1 MTTLELYRQL
11 RAGKVSKD
19 KFIYEVRK
27 DSRIPW
33 VNNLTSYED
42 SIKILK
48 NKGIISEAYS
58 IPQAYSIPEKGIT
71 DPVELDLQQH
81 REYEDT
87 YEKAIDMAARENGMD
102 PEKLKNSYS
111 RADAL
116 GDTLSEMDIN
126 DPILMQIRANAN
138 QKSLPKTVAQKP
150 SAPNNKEFQKA
161 EEIRRLQKK
170 LAQLLNSQQD
180 SEAGHFGSEW
190 DDDMANDY
198 ADTKLNPIQQQIDRL
213 RGPEKNVYMS
223 KAEIDRR
230 SAMMNESHKLTT
242 SQIIDRLSP
251 YDFKIGLE
259 FEIKKEKDLKN
270 IDIDKIKERVAKKLQ
285 KNPKAYRDTK
295 HPDSKKAIKQDEKSK
310 MIDVKEKNLKD
321 KGNEM
326 TKAKGQTV
334 KANTKSSKAEN
345 RKGKPAGVK
354 EMKPSNKSPKGV
366 KKMEIPGKEKILEN
380 ILARIRKKKD
390 SLVEMYETPVKRDD
404 YKSGQIVKVAEN
416 TLGKI
421 TNIQGSII
429 EYELEGGDTDSITY
443 NVLDSLNGINQHDN
457 PYKDKKTSKLKLDQM
472 WKDWDERGEKTFGG
486 MLTDPEHFKKP
497 LDYKKIIDKLKNY
510 LNKKKL
516 KKEALIK
523 IGKDTVITPDENAT
537 NAIKKLGGQEIPGT
551 KGVVK
556 VQKPGGPK
564 L

>member
-11 RAGKVSKD
+11 RAGQVSKD

-33 VNNLTSYED
+33 VTNVTSYED

-58 IPQAYSIPEKGIT
+58 APQKGIY

-87 YEKAIDMAARENGMD
+87 YEDAIDMAAKENGMD
-102 PEKLKNSYS
+102 PEELKSLYS

-126 DPILMQIRANAN
+126 DPILMQIRANA
-138 QKSLPKTVAQKP
+138 QKKSLPKP

-161 EEIRRLQKK
+161 QEIRRLQKK
-170 LAQLLNSQQD
+170 LAQLMRDQD
-180 SEAGHFGSEW
+180 FEAGHFGNEW

-198 ADTKLNPIQQQIDRL
+198 ADTKLNPIQQQIDKL

-251 YDFKIGLE
+251 YDFKVGLE
-259 FEIKKEKDLKN
+259 FELNKEKDLKN

-295 HPDSKKAIKQDEKSK
+295 HPDSKKAIKNDEKSK

-334 KANTKSSKAEN
+334 KTNTKSSKAEN
-345 RKGKPAGVK
+345 KKGKPAGVK
-354 EMKPSNKSPKGV
+354 EMKPSTKTPKGV
-366 KKMEIPGKEKILEN
+366 KKMEVPGKEKILESM
-380 ILARIRKKKD
+380 IIQMLKKKGI
-390 SLVEMYETPVKRDD
+390 LKENYETPVKRDD
-404 YKSGQIVKVAEN
+404 YKSGQIVKVGEN
-416 TLGKI
+416 TIGKI
-421 TNIQGSII
+421 TKIQGSII
-429 EYELEGGDTDSITY
+429 EYELEDESPGSITY
-443 NVLDSLNGINQHDN
+443 NRLDNLNGINQHDDPHTN
-457 PYKDKKTSKLKLDQM
+457 NKVSKVDLDNLWKK
-472 WKDWDERGEKTFGG
+472 WDERGEKTFGG

-516 KKEALIK
+516 KKETLFK

-537 NAIKKLGGQEIPGT
+537 NAIKKLGGQEMQGT

-556 VQKPGGPK
+556 VQKPGLPK